1 MQFLNPIWLFAIAAI
16 SIPVVIHLWNIRRG
30 KTLKV
35 GSIALVTAAAQK
47 SSRSFKLNEV
57 LLFILRCLFLLIL
70 AFLLATPFWR
80 RNHATAKTKGW
91 VLIPKGNLKETC
103 KNLKFIVDSL
113 AKIGYEFHFFDENF
127 KNFEL
132 NKVLNDSLLKDKSEV
147 KNYWNLVAKLNEKL
161 PSNVPVYLLTPN
173 QAKYFTGNKP
183 SVSLNLHWQTY
194 TPADSVS
201 TWVENAWF
209 TSNNSIKVIG
219 GNSRPSG
226 TYFTSY
232 IIQSGGDPKSPFM
245 VDVNHGSPVISL
257 KTAPEKHMPI
267 DTSTLWVAI
276 YSDKYSVDEKY
287 LGAALQAIIDFTQR
301 KTVVKKYADA
311 AQIPAKQDWLFWLS
325 DKPVDANMLNKAAHV
340 LNYQSGKV
348 STEFSAIKSNG
359 SFTLSGDGEIP
370 AIYKRVK
377 NETING
383 QAIWVDGYGNPIL
396 TQEQSPQT
404 TRYHFYS
411 RFNPAWNDLV
421 WSDSFPKLLL
431 RLVLYGSDNELLKSN
446 DLTKIDH
453 RQMMPNI
460 IWSAKNVNNS
470 KVNEQTDL
478 SHYFWLMLIAV
489 FIAERW
495 VAHKNKLVLKHD

>member
-1 MQFLNPIWLFAIAAI
+1 VQFLNPIWLFAIAAI

-70 AFLLATPFWR
+70 AFLLATPFLR

-91 VLIPKGNLKETC
+91 VLIPKANLKETC

-113 AKIGYEFHFFDENF
+113 AKIGYEFHFFDEGF
-127 KNFEL
+127 KSFEL
-132 NKVLNDSLLKDKSEV
+132 NKVLNDSLLKDKPEV

-161 PSNVPVYLLTPN
+161 PSNIPVYLLTPN
-173 QAKYFTGNKP
+173 QAKYFNGNKP
-183 SVSLNLHWQTY
+183 SVSLNLHWLTY
-194 TPADSVS
+194 TAADSVA
-201 TWVENAWF
+201 TWIESAWF
-209 TSNNSIKVIG
+209 TGNNSIKVIK
-219 GNSRPSG
+219 GNSGPSG
-226 TYFTSY
+226 TYFTNY
-232 IIQSGGDPKSPFM
+232 VIQSDGDPKSPFI
-245 VDVNHGSPVISL
+245 VNVNHGRPVISL
-257 KTAPEKHMPI
+257 KTAPEKHTPI
-267 DTSTLWVAI
+267 DTGTLRIAI

-287 LGAALQAIIDFTQR
+287 LGAALQTIIDFTQR
-301 KTVVKKYADA
+301 KIIVKKYADA

-348 STEFSAIKSNG
+348 STEFSAIKTKG
-359 SFTLSGDGEIP
+359 SFTLSGDSEVP
-370 AIYKRVK
+370 AIYKLVK
-377 NETING
+377 NEAING
-383 QAIWVDGYGNPIL
+383 QAIWVDGYGNPVL

-411 RFNPAWNDLV
+411 HFNPAWNDLV

-431 RLVLYGSDNELLKSN
+431 RLVLYGSDNELIKSN
-446 DLTKIDH
+446 DLTKVDH

-460 IWSAKNVNNS
+460 IWSAKKVDNN

-495 VAHKNKLVLKHD
+495 LAHKNKLVLKHD